1 MCIRGVQIYTS
12 LVNVELC
19 PLDRH
24 VTEPLPPFRRSL
36 GIQLSTRHSPDIILI
51 SYADSLLK
59 IHKINE
65 MEILFFRAMVHFFP
79 VGGQQNWNRIDESE
93 GLWYWPKRLGNRKN
107 DSKLQPF

>member
-19 PLDRH
+19 LLDRL
-24 VTEPLPPFRRSL
+24 VTGALPPFRRGL
-36 GIQLSTRHSPDIILI
+36 GIQLSKRHSPDIILI

-65 MEILFFRAMVHFFP
+65 MEILFLRAMVHFFP

-107 DSKLQPF
+107 DIKLQPF